1 MTLCKSKDSTVLKC
15 QVYIALL
22 QYLENYLR
30 SYFMSV
36 LYTAQHNSVIFSKIP
51 NIKLFHMNNL
61 ISIFKWSDSNLNS
74 VFLNNMILLKIFN
87 NNFSIV
93 FKYLVKLY
101 MCLIV
106 SCGGSQII
114 WSQRICILLKILTF
128 ARISCLIMLS
138 IDIYFIIN

>member
-1 MTLCKSKDSTVLKC
+1 MPSIHHL
-15 QVYIALL
+15 A
-22 QYLENYLR
+22 
-30 SYFMSV
+30 SV
-36 LYTAQHNSVIFSKIP
+36 LGKLPMILFHISSLHYTTLFSVIFNKIP
-51 NIKLFHMNNL
+51 NIELFHMNTL
-61 ISIFKWSDSNLNS
+61 ISICEWSDSNLNS
-74 VFLNNMILLKIFN
+74 VFLNNIILLKIFN
-87 NNFSIV
+87 NSFSIV

-101 MCLIV
+101 MCLII